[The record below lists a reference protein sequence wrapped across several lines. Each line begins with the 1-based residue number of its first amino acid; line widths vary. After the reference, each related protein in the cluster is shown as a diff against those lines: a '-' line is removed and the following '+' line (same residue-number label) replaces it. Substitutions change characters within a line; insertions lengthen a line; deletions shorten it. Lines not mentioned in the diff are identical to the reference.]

1 MFETFIMFL
10 EFLLKGLSAV
20 PKARKNALARNL
32 LAVHQGVEEVIAN
45 GQELLHALQEFNA
58 LSLFLEEEHAQ
69 WQEQEQKR
77 EDSMKR
83 VQKLLIQQ
91 EERVKTIQSVA
102 ARKSVRNVLS
112 IRLPKLHP
120 LLLSAVE
127 GKHWHLKLFLDTLE
141 RLKAKDREMKK
152 LFPDDWSEGLRTAY
166 PSEADF
172 DDLDGLDEGEIL
184 EATIQLQKMSALNER
199 LRKFLAK
206 EFTIEDLS

>member
-1 MFETFIMFL
+1 MGKSYYIRFKNSML
-10 EFLLKGLSAV
+10 CRCSSGRSARGG
-20 PKARKNALARNL
+20 KSKDKSERT
-32 LAVHQGVEEVIAN
+32 
-45 GQELLHALQEFNA
+45 
-58 LSLFLEEEHAQ
+58 
-69 WQEQEQKR
+69 
-77 EDSMKR
+77 MKR

-91 EERVKTIQSVA
+91 EERVRAIQSVA

-141 RLKAKDREMKK
+141 RAKAKDREMKK
-152 LFPDDWSEGLRTAY
+152 LFPDDWREGLRTAY
-166 PSEADF
+166 PSEADL
-172 DDLDGLDEGEIL
+172 DDLDGLDEGEIR
-184 EATIQLQKMSALNER
+184 EATIQLKKISALNET